1 MKKIYS
7 LFVFGAALLALASCV
22 REPVAPVPGSN
33 AISAT
38 IAPDGPQTRAILL
51 DNPGV
56 RMESYWSA
64 GDRIGLVGSDGAV
77 KAFQVAA
84 ADISEDGRTAVFRSS
99 ETVPAGELTAFFP
112 YQEGAAV
119 SGGKIILELPAVQHY
134 SLGKG
139 LPQPDPAAALMA
151 GTGSAEIGVSMCNVL
166 SVLKVGQTFEEG
178 TTVTK
183 VEFRDL
189 DGKAVSGSLTVDPE
203 RNYASELS
211 GGGTVLTLDCGEGV
225 TLQPGELGKF
235 YILVPAR
242 DYPKGVEI
250 TFITVDGRRIVKT
263 AATATGLAC
272 TRGVVYP
279 VGDATSRDY
288 VAGSGASKLAP
299 GAILMTPEILRDT
312 RILRTGKERARTPE
326 GDNVTYNGGDVFVPY
341 YEMLLPRSLGVNE
354 ASLLVFE
361 GSDDLPSG
369 GVFKVT
375 SLEEPYGDE
384 NHCRV
389 YLQMTT
395 EFAKAFDKV
404 EFGGD
409 MFDAEGNLIE
419 DGGLELDMGN
429 YLSEVRDV
437 EGNAVPFTRRA
448 DGSIAFSAGDI
459 ADVLTKAIYS
469 VEKNI
474 SSPPLTLS
482 YSSGACTASLGAV
495 MNVGMRAACKIDHGE
510 LQYVNFTFHPTL
522 DLNVDFTLEKEFS
535 FSKEVYLFTLYFVPG
550 IPIAPGV
557 ILTPQIE
564 FRASFGASANVTLTT
579 SIKYSYDMGR
589 FGFSYQP
596 EMGFMFRNYESAP
609 KEADPKPKLGASLQV
624 NLAAWAT
631 LTVEPSISLY
641 GLFGAGLCTDFTL
654 TLKNDYDINSYGGR
668 VDPHVD
674 LVPSLKFTP
683 RTASL
688 GGVFSKKWDILAAE
702 IPFDPI
708 WTRYLT
714 PVVNAIGPA
723 THLAADA
730 VSWWFAK
737 SDMYYDNDAKHYVE
751 GIYKKATG
759 TGYYLISM
767 NYENYPTWWVNGNV
781 HGHYTE
787 DVIARINGVAYNLAT
802 NPKKPTLQEWKIV
815 CDIELGTSNESW
827 QKLTELGFWQLG
839 HAYVDQDLAYGQGEI
854 DYSNRGKIA
863 RYDIMDIPAGPTE
876 VISASGIAGS
886 AADFP
891 MGRIRSYSIVA
902 IHKTTGLEYP
912 LYQSPPFT
920 FYWPD
925 SPSGPIFTKHLLGD
939 EYVKGKDIYDRL
951 DVYEWPDN
959 MPLP

>member
-1 MKKIYS
+1 MRKIYLS
-7 LFVFGAALLALASCV
+7 LVCCLGLFGLAACVQEMTPPVQGSHAITAS
-22 REPVAPVPGSN
+22 
-33 AISAT
+33 
-38 IAPDGPQTRAILL
+38 IAQDGPQTRAILL

-64 GDRIGLVGSDGAV
+64 GDIIGIAGSDGAV
-77 KAFQVAA
+77 KAFQVSA
-84 ADISEDGRTAVFRSS
+84 ADISDDGRTAVFRSS
-99 ETVPAGELTAFFP
+99 DAVPSGNITAFFP
-112 YQEGAAV
+112 YQEGAAIA
-119 SGGKIILELPAVQHY
+119 GGMITMDLPATQHY

-139 LPQPDPAAALMA
+139 LPQPDPSAALMA
-151 GTGSAEIGVSMCNVL
+151 GTGTAETGVSLSNVL
-166 SVLKVGQTFEEG
+166 SVLKVGQSFDEKA
-178 TTVTK
+178 TVAK

-189 DGKAVSGSLTVDPE
+189 DGKPVAGRITIDPAK
-203 RNYASELS
+203 NYASDLTGE
-211 GGGTVLTLDCGEGV
+211 GTVITLDCGEGV
-225 TLQPGELGKF
+225 SLEAGELGKF

-242 DYPKGVEI
+242 NYPKGIEV
-250 TFITVDGRRIVKT
+250 TFVLSDGQRVVKT
-263 AATATGLAC
+263 AGTTSGLNC
-272 TRGVVYP
+272 GRGVVYP
-279 VGDATSRDY
+279 VGEATNRDY
-288 VAGSGASKLAP
+288 VAGKGASTLAS
-299 GAILMTPEILRDT
+299 GAILMTPEILRDI

-474 SSPPLTLS
+474 SSPPLSLS

-522 DLNVDFTLEKEFS
+522 DLNVDFALEKEFS

-723 THLAADA
+723 TRLAANGVA
-730 VSWWFAK
+730 WWGQKA
-737 SDMYYDNDAKHYVE
+737 DQYYDSQAKQYFD

-759 TGYYLISM
+759 SGYYLIAM
-767 NYENYPTWWVNGNV
+767 NYENYPSYWDEGNV

-787 DVIARINGVAYNLAT
+787 AVISQINGVAYTLAT
-802 NPKKPTLQEWKIV
+802 NPKKPMLQEWKIV

-876 VISASGIAGS
+876 VITASGIAGS
-886 AADFP
+886 AEDFP
-891 MGRIRSYSIVA
+891 EGRIRSYSIVA
-902 IHKTTGLEYP
+902 IHKATGFEIP
-912 LYQSPPFT
+912 LYQSPPFV
-920 FYWPD
+920 FYWPNT
-925 SPSGPIFTKHLLGD
+925 PAGPIFRKHLITGD
-939 EYVKGKDIYDRL
+939 YAESNYNAL
-951 DVYEWPDN
+951 DVHIWPDDV
-959 MPLP
+959 PLP

>member
-1 MKKIYS
+1 MRKIYLS
-7 LFVFGAALLALASCV
+7 LVCCLGLFGLAACVQEMTPPVQESHAITAS
-22 REPVAPVPGSN
+22 
-33 AISAT
+33 
-38 IAPDGPQTRAILL
+38 IAQDGPQTRAILL

-64 GDRIGLVGSDGAV
+64 GDIIGIAGSDGAV
-77 KAFQVAA
+77 KAFQVSA
-84 ADISEDGRTAVFRSS
+84 ADISDDGRTAVFRSS
-99 ETVPAGELTAFFP
+99 DAVPSGNITAFFP
-112 YQEGAAV
+112 YQEGAAIA
-119 SGGKIILELPAVQHY
+119 GGMITMDLPATQHY

-139 LPQPDPAAALMA
+139 LPQPDPSAALMA
-151 GTGSAEIGVSMCNVL
+151 GTGTAETGVSLSNVL
-166 SVLKVGQTFEEG
+166 SVLKVGQSFDEKA
-178 TTVTK
+178 TVAK

-189 DGKAVSGSLTVDPE
+189 DGKPVAGRITIDPTK
-203 RNYASELS
+203 NYASDLTGE
-211 GGGTVLTLDCGEGV
+211 GTVITLDCGEGV
-225 TLQPGELGKF
+225 SLEAGELGKF
-235 YILVPAR
+235 YILVPAHN
-242 DYPKGVEI
+242 YPKGIEV
-250 TFITVDGRRIVKT
+250 TFVLSDGQRVVKT
-263 AATATGLAC
+263 AGTTSGLNC
-272 TRGVVYP
+272 GRGVVYP
-279 VGDATSRDY
+279 VGEATNRDY
-288 VAGSGASKLAP
+288 VAGKGASTLAS
-299 GAILMTPEILRDT
+299 GAILMTPEILRDI

-714 PVVNAIGPA
+714 PVVNATGPS

-767 NYENYPTWWVNGNV
+767 NDENYPTWWVNGNV

-802 NPKKPTLQEWKIV
+802 NPKKPLLQEWRIV
-815 CDIELGTSNESW
+815 CDIELGVSNESW
-827 QKLTELGFWQLG
+827 ERLVGLGAGQLA
-839 HAYVDQDLAYGQGEI
+839 HAYVDEDLAYSHGEI
-854 DYSNRGKIA
+854 NYTDRGKIA
-863 RYDIMDIPAGPTE
+863 RYDIMDIPAGPSE
-876 VISASGIAGS
+876 MIAVVGIAGS
-886 AADFP
+886 AEDFP
-891 MGRIRSYSIVA
+891 ERRIRSYSIVA
-902 IHKTTGLEYP
+902 IHKATGLEYP